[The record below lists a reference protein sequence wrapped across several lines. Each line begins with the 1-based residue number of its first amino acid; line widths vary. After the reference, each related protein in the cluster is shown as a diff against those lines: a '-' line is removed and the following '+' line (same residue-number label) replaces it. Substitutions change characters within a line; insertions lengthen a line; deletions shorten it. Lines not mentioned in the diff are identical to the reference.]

1 MNFQSKLKNIFEK
14 NNMILS
20 DFQIKQFETFFN
32 LLVEWNKK
40 MNLTS
45 IIDLEE
51 VITKHFLDSV
61 LPKDFLREGSLV
73 IDIGCG
79 AGFPSIPLKIIRPD
93 IKLTLVDSVRKK
105 LNFVQ
110 EVVQQLE
117 LKEVSIIH
125 SRAEE
130 LAFSKIHREKFDI
143 CVSRA
148 VAELN
153 VLSEYCLP
161 FIKING
167 YFLAYK
173 AQSAEEEL
181 FNAEKAIK
189 ILGGKVEKIQTFN
202 FEKLSR
208 KIIFI
213 KKCFPTPLNFP
224 RDKNMPRRNPL

>member
-1 MNFQSKLKNIFEK
+1 
-14 NNMILS
+14 
-20 DFQIKQFETFFN
+20 
-32 LLVEWNKK
+32 

-167 YFLAYK
+167 FFSHIRPNRQKKNFLMRRR
-173 AQSAEEEL
+173 QSKSWEERSRRSKL
-181 FNAEKAIK
+181 L
-189 ILGGKVEKIQTFN
+189 IL
-202 FEKLSR
+202 
-208 KIIFI
+208 
-213 KKCFPTPLNFP
+213 
-224 RDKNMPRRNPL
+224 KNCPER

>member
-1 MNFQSKLKNIFEK
+1 
-14 NNMILS
+14 MILS